1 MRKIRLELDALRVE
15 TFDTGAG
22 PGERGTVHGR
32 HHTFEVGCGDPFE
45 DSIDYCPVPT
55 AQASCGYTCGNTCS
69 CGCNQTRYAWTCDPY
84 ESTCTEPDTGT
95 IDINVC
101 P

>member
-22 PGERGTVHGR
+22 TWNRGTVHGR
-32 HHTFEVGCGDPFE
+32 NDTFEIGCGELPPPE
-45 DSIDYCPVPT
+45 DSVNVCPT
-55 AQASCGYTCGNTCS
+55 GAATCSQFTCAYTCG
-69 CGCNQTRYAWTCDPY
+69 CGGGGTRTYEGWTCTCPY
-84 ESTCTEPDTGT
+84 TEPETG
-95 IDINVC
+95 DINLC